1 MTDPAGV
8 SVSQASTTDKL
19 ALHRTVLAHERTML
33 AWVRTATSLISFG
46 FSIQQFFRVAKP
58 VSNVDARLIGPAEV
72 GTAMTVIG
80 LLALLLAAAEQ
91 RLALRELSLLY
102 PVAAGYPPI
111 LRSRARILAALI
123 GLLGVVALLVR
134 FTRL

>member
-8 SVSQASTTDKL
+8 SVSQASTTHKL
-19 ALHRTVLAHERTML
+19 ALNRTVLAHERT
-33 AWVRTATSLISFG
+33 
-46 FSIQQFFRVAKP
+46 
-58 VSNVDARLIGPAEV
+58 N
-72 GTAMTVIG
+72 
-80 LLALLLAAAEQ
+80 LALLLAAAEQ
-91 RLALRELSLLY
+91 RLALREISLLY

-111 LRSRARILAALI
+111 MRSRARILAALI